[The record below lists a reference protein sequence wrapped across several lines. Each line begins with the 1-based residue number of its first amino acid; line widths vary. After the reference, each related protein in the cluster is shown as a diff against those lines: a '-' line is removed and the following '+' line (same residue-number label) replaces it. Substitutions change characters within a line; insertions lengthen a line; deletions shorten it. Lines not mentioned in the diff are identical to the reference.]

1 MDREIKFRG
10 KSTENSDW
18 TYGDLVRPLCLPGLL
33 PEIFSYIQE
42 EEGVMGSYQTP
53 VIPDTIG
60 QYIGIKDKNGVE
72 IYEGDILRSDQYPF
86 SDTED
91 GVYDNYLVE
100 VCWSKESCCFFGYT
114 FKHPNSKVW
123 GLSEGDTVECDT
135 FMDRG
140 LYVIG
145 NIHDNP
151 EPAKEEEQQ

>member
-10 KSTENSDW
+10 KRSTNGEW
-18 TYGDLVRPLCLPGLL
+18 LYGDLMNDNIGGCYIYPIDS
-33 PEIFSYIQE
+33 ENIFKE
-42 EEGVMGSYQTP
+42 NA
-53 VIPDTIG
+53 VIPDTVG
-60 QYIGIKDKNGVE
+60 QYTGLKDKNGVE

-100 VCWSKESCCFFGYT
+100 VCWSKESCCFFGYA

-123 GLSEGDTVECDT
+123 GLSEGDTVECEI
-135 FMDRG
+135 FLDRG
-140 LYVIG
+140 LYVVG

-151 EPAKEEEQQ
+151 ELIKKED